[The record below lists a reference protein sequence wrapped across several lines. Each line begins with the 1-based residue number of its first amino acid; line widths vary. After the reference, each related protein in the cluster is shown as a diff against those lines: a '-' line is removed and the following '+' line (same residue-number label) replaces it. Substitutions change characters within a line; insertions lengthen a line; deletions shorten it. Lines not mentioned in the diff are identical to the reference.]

1 MQKNPYGQNYKGDN
15 HTFRMFK
22 DEGDDVGTVP
32 WNQKIFQNDTTY
44 KCPTYVSQTPPC
56 QGSCPSG
63 HNIRGW
69 LDIVR
74 GMEKPPGEMTWQ
86 EYAFKRSTDANPFPS
101 IMGRVCPAPC
111 EDGCNRNEV
120 EDTIGINAVE
130 QFIGDNAKEQGFKFD
145 VNAESTGK
153 KVAIIG
159 GGCGGL
165 AAALQLRKQGHAVT
179 VFEKYEQLG
188 GMMMYGIPDYRVP
201 RDVLQYEIDRILE
214 TGVETKMNTKVGV
227 DVTVEELEKEY
238 DAVLFAIGAMSGRSL
253 PIPGGDA
260 TNCVSGVAFLE
271 AYNQGRLQHITGKVI
286 CIGGGDTSIDVVS
299 VARRLGNIT
308 NVPAKDRPENI
319 IFNDTAHDV
328 VDTSK
333 RLGADVL
340 LTTRSTIDNMPAAQ
354 EEIDD
359 ANREGVEI
367 EGQLSPVEVI
377 KGEDGR
383 ATALRFV
390 RLEDDGSTPIEG
402 SEFDVECEL
411 IVPAIGQHVDNE
423 GMDDS
428 FFNEHGFIDADRNYQ
443 VPNKPGFFVCGDVV
457 RPHLLTTAIGQAGIV
472 AESIGDYL
480 AGKDQTA
487 RPKVDV
493 HYFDL
498 MEKLNEWDLAP
509 SEEFDLKGTPG
520 EGTDTADYAVHN
532 YEDRSFASII
542 PHTELFLGHF
552 DEEERNARN
561 HKMVNVDNVLG
572 NFDER
577 LIGYTEEEAQK
588 EAGRC
593 MSCGLCFECDNCVM
607 YCPQDAVFKVKKD
620 ESTLGRYVDTD
631 YDKCVGCH
639 ICADVCPT
647 GYIQM
652 GLGSD

>member
-22 DEGDDVGTVP
+22 DEGDDLGTVP

-74 GMEKPPGEMTWQ
+74 GMETPPGEMTWQ

-130 QFIGDNAKEQGFKFD
+130 QFIGDNAKEQGYKFEI
-145 VNAESTGK
+145 NAKDTGK
-153 KVAIIG
+153 KVAVIG

-179 VFEKYEQLG
+179 VFEKYEKLG

-340 LTTRSTIDNMPAAQ
+340 LTTRSTIENMPAAQ

-383 ATALRFV
+383 AIALRFV

-411 IVPAIGQHVDNE
+411 IVPAIGQGVDNE

-480 AGKDQTA
+480 AGKDQSA

-552 DEEERNARN
+552 DEEARNARN
-561 HKMVNVDNVLG
+561 HKLVNVDNVLG

-577 LIGYTEEEAQK
+577 LIGYSEEEAQK